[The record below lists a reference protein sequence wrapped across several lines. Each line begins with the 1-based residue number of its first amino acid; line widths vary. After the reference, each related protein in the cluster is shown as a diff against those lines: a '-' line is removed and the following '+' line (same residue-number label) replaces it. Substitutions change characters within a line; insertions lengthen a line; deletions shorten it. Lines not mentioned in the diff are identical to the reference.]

1 MRLITCFLFFLVIS
15 IGLAQNQKLGVILD
29 ADNRKPIEFVDIY
42 NKSDHTSTNSDG
54 AFFFISEL
62 DSVIAYKVGYE
73 EVRTT
78 FRQLPDTLYLKPSA
92 FKLQEVVL
100 TNTKTLWDKVRDSIP
115 KHYMFT
121 PFKERFFLRC
131 LLRKNGKIV
140 RIQDIE
146 GKLQRKTLIYRSGM
160 EVSKK
165 DFSFEISNMRK
176 IGVERDENKVYFT
189 FYSLSELMF
198 ETIRLNATGDGF
210 TLTEKEYE
218 NESRAKIFFQ
228 SDTTFIGLNTRG
240 HYIINNDSKAIETFT
255 MQSELDRDNYSK
267 NGPVRSRT
275 IGVNQTVN
283 FTRSAKWDKFFITS
297 AKILYDIEITHTK
310 KSFKDIYTCEYILQ
324 TFDNNENFTF
334 KSNISGE
341 KDIFKLKHAY
351 NPEFWENQNQ
361 LLLTSEM
368 QEFISSFDSKKN
380 PFRSGRKRKN

>member
-15 IGLAQNQKLGVILD
+15 FGLAQNQKLGVILD

-131 LLRKNGKIV
+131 LLRKNGKIM

-218 NESRAKIFFQ
+218 NEMGLSKI
-228 SDTTFIGLNTRG
+228 
-240 HYIINNDSKAIETFT
+240 
-255 MQSELDRDNYSK
+255 
-267 NGPVRSRT
+267 
-275 IGVNQTVN
+275 
-283 FTRSAKWDKFFITS
+283 
-297 AKILYDIEITHTK
+297 
-310 KSFKDIYTCEYILQ
+310 
-324 TFDNNENFTF
+324 
-334 KSNISGE
+334 
-341 KDIFKLKHAY
+341 
-351 NPEFWENQNQ
+351 
-361 LLLTSEM
+361 
-368 QEFISSFDSKKN
+368 
-380 PFRSGRKRKN
+380 